1 MGRMVTFIGGARS
14 GKSRLAQERVAS
26 IAGAAGSAPVVYIAT
41 ATRMDH
47 SGTKTDPEMDAR
59 IERHR
64 SDRPAEWI
72 TIEEPQDLTR
82 AFQRAAEH
90 KPGAILLDCLT
101 LWLSNRLMSSWPMD
115 ETASGIPSSW
125 NDMTEEA
132 LLLEMEK
139 SLSVGKTGCNEL
151 VIVSNDVGG
160 GLVPMHPMGRAFQ
173 DLQGR
178 ANQRLGRI
186 ADEVHWVLAGL
197 TVKMK
202 G

>member
-1 MGRMVTFIGGARS
+1 MGRIVAYIGGARS
-14 GKSRLAQERVAS
+14 GKSRLAQERVAN
-26 IAGAAGSAPVVYIAT
+26 AGTVVYVAT
-41 ATRMDH
+41 ATRTDH
-47 SGTKTDPEMDAR
+47 SGTKNDPEMDAR

-64 SDRPAEWI
+64 NDRPKEWV
-72 TIEEPQDLTR
+72 TIEEPHDLAR
-82 AFQRAAEH
+82 AFQRASEH

-101 LWLSNRLMSSWPMD
+101 LWLSNRLLASWPMD
-115 ETASGIPSSW
+115 ETASSVPPAW
-125 NDMTEEA
+125 NDKTEES

-139 SLSVGKTGCNEL
+139 SLSVGKNGCNEL
-151 VIVSNDVGG
+151 VVVSNEVGG
-160 GLVPMHPMGRAFQ
+160 GLVPLHPMGRAFQ